1 MENIRKSFIMYTSW
15 ARLLAN
21 LPTEQAG
28 ELIKVICA
36 FQLEQEYISDD
47 QTVNAMWAMI
57 RPQMEEDA
65 EKYKSKAKNNL
76 KAAKA
81 RWASTREQ
89 EEYKASATATK
100 IQKAADFQGDP
111 DSESKNEMPD
121 EIMHMHPEACECI
134 EMQSKSIR
142 MHGDNDND
150 NVNDND
156 NTKREIEKR
165 KAEDRA
171 GETDYQQ
178 VVDAYNAT
186 CVSLPRAVQMSDA
199 RKKAIKARLRTYTIA
214 DLQRAFELTE
224 ESNFLRGANDRNW
237 AANFDWIMKDRNL
250 AKILDGNYANR
261 GYAMSASVKVS
272 DDDDYHDFTVEEFDA
287 LMLGK

>member
-1 MENIRKSFIMYTSW
+1 MSLTRK
-15 ARLLAN
+15 
-21 LPTEQAG
+21 G
-28 ELIKVICA
+28 
-36 FQLEQEYISDD
+36 
-47 QTVNAMWAMI
+47 
-57 RPQMEEDA
+57 
-65 EKYKSKAKNNL
+65 KS
-76 KAAKA
+76 
-81 RWASTREQ
+81 
-89 EEYKASATATK
+89 TK
-100 IQKAADFQGDP
+100 
-111 DSESKNEMPD
+111 
-121 EIMHMHPEACECI
+121 CI

-178 VVDAYNAT
+178 VVDTYNAT
-186 CVSLPRAVQMSDA
+186 CVSLPRAVQLSDA

-261 GYAMSASVKVS
+261 GYAMSASVKVP